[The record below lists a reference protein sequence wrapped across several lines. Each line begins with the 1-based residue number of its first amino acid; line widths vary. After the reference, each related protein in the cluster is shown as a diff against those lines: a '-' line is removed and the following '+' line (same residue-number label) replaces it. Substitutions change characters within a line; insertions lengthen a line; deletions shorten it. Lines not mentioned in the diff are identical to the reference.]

1 MLQCDIPA
9 MPCAGNRP
17 SDPCVNLR
25 VTGVDP
31 LDCVLSNLVRLMP
44 CASRDDARTKMVVM
58 H

>member
-17 SDPCVNLR
+17 CDPCVNVN
-25 VTGVDP
+25 VTGTSP
-31 LDCVLSNLVRLMP
+31 LNCVLSNLVRLMP
-44 CASRDDARTKMVVM
+44 CALRDVAKTKMVVM